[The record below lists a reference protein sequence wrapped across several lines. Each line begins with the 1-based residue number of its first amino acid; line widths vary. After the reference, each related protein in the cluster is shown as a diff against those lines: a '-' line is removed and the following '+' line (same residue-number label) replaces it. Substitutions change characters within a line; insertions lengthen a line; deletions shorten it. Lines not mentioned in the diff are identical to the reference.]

1 MVRISPQP
9 MPRVVRA
16 GVPMRMPDGSI
27 GFRWSNGIM
36 FLLTVMPQR
45 PRAFSAVPPVSPRGV
60 TSARSRWLSVPP
72 LTSRTPPAEST
83 SASVLALA
91 TICPA

>member
-1 MVRISPQP
+1 

-27 GFRWSNGIM
+27 GLRWSNGIM

-45 PRAFSAVPPVSPRGV
+45 LQRRFGDLPPMPSGV
-60 TSARSRWLSVPP
+60 TSTSIRWLSVPP
-72 LTSRTPPAEST
+72 LTSVSPPAAST
-83 SASVLALA
+83 SASVLALSM
-91 TICPA
+91 ICLGVAS